1 MKIGIISDNHKKL
14 KKAKKALDML
24 IDEGAEFIIHA
35 GDIVEPQML
44 EMLKNSQKK
53 YVAVFGNNDAHLQSY
68 QRGYNLVSEPNYF
81 KLADKKFKLMH
92 IPYYMSNDAEII
104 VFGHTHMFEAQMK
117 NNTLYLNPG
126 EICGRKKPLSE
137 CAMLEILANNYTVT
151 HYQRADGSDEFTK
164 KEYRFEI

>member
-68 QRGYNLVSEPNYF
+68 QGEYNLVSEPNYF

-151 HYQRADGSDEFTK
+151 HYQRADGSDDFTK